1 MIKCLVIF
9 TVLAVITTAHI
20 NFVIR
25 IPAAAPLYMEVDS
38 SIVTEFSGGELTLS
52 NGVYILSNP

>member
-1 MIKCLVIF
+1 MVKYLIIF
-9 TVLAVITTAHI
+9 MVLSIVTVAHI

-25 IPAAAPLYMEVDS
+25 IPETAPLFMKVDS
-38 SIVTEFSGGELTLS
+38 SIVTTFSGGELTLS

>member
-1 MIKCLVIF
+1 MVKYLVIF
-9 TVLAVITTAHI
+9 ILLAIVTTAHI

-25 IPAAAPLYMEVDS
+25 VPAIAPLYMKMDE
-38 SIVTEFSGGELTLS
+38 TATFSGGELTLS

>member
-1 MIKCLVIF
+1 MVKYLTIF
-9 TVLAVITTAHI
+9 MFIITVAHI

-25 IPAAAPLYMEVDS
+25 IPAVAPLYMKMDK
-38 SIVTEFSGGELTLS
+38 TTTFSGGELTLS

>member
-1 MIKCLVIF
+1 MVKYLTTFILLTII
-9 TVLAVITTAHI
+9 TVAHI

-25 IPAAAPLYMEVDS
+25 IPAVAPLYMKMDK
-38 SIVTEFSGGELTLS
+38 TTTFSGGELTLS